1 MYTIDINL
9 KIEILITSLVVRERE
24 ILDYQINIDS
34 YEKAITLAGDDPDLS
49 GRVVQL
55 EELLVTEKGEQK
67 FSQLMLDA
75 LEAQLET
82 LGADVSKLAIA
93 KAAEM
98 KAEADNLS

>member
-1 MYTIDINL
+1 MYTIDTNL
-9 KIEILITSLVVRERE
+9 KIEILIMSLVMREQE
-24 ILDYQINIDS
+24 VFGYQINIDS